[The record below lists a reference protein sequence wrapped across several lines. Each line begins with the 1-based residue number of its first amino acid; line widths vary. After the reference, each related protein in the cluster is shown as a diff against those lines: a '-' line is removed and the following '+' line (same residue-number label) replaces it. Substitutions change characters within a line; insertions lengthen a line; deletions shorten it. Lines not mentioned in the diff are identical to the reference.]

1 MSDLSSPGKGDRPD
15 LLTAALFVGL
25 GGLGLFMSRGLDAG
39 SLSQMGPG
47 FMPRVVCVLLI
58 AVGLAVALPALRAP
72 AHRIEPMRLR
82 PVAVITIAIIGFA
95 YAATHLGFVLAS
107 LWLIV
112 AGSFADP
119 DGRWR
124 EIVPLAIGLT
134 IFGALVFVYGLG
146 VQVPLWPF

>member
-15 LLTAALFVGL
+15 LLTAALFIGL

-39 SLSQMGPG
+39 TLAQMGPG
-47 FMPRVVCVLLI
+47 FLPRVVCVLLI
-58 AVGLAVALPALRAP
+58 AVGIAVGLPALRAP
-72 AHRIEPMRLR
+72 AHHIEAMRLR
-82 PVAVITIAIIGFA
+82 PVAVITVAIVGFA
-95 YAATHLGFVLAS
+95 YAATHLGFVLAA
-107 LWLIV
+107 LWLVV
-112 AGSFADP
+112 AGAFAEP
-119 DGRWR
+119 NMRWR